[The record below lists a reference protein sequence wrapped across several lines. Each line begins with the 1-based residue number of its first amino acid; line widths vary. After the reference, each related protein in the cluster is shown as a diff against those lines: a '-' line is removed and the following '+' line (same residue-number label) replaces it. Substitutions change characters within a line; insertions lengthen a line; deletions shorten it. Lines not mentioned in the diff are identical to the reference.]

1 MTILEIEGVFNVRD
15 VGGMPANG
23 GRIRSGALLRAGQ
36 LSGATTSGA
45 AALRARVQHIVD
57 LRDGEEVAAEPSEI
71 EGPDTTHLPL
81 FLGSV
86 RSFFEADT
94 SLDDLYLHLLEE
106 SGERLADAIRI
117 IAAGER
123 TLVHC
128 TVGKDRTGVTVAL
141 ALSAVG
147 ADREAVI
154 ADYALTE
161 SQLPAQRS
169 QRIADYLRTQH
180 PAPGSRA
187 RGGARHPVSGA
198 RDAAPAGAG
207 GRTVGVCCRIP
218 ARAGGDRRR
227 AGRAVGGTRGG
238 CVGAVDLVAA
248 QLMQG

>member
-1 MTILEIEGVFNVRD
+1 MTILDVDGVNNVRD
-15 VGGMPANG
+15 VGGIPTAR
-23 GRIRSGALLRAGQ
+23 GRIRSGVLLRSGQ
-36 LSGATTSGA
+36 LSNATTAGVSA
-45 AALRARVQHIVD
+45 IRSTVRHIVD
-57 LRDGEEVAAEPSEI
+57 LRDGEEVAAEPTEI

-86 RSFFEADT
+86 RSFFENDT

-106 SGERLADAIRI
+106 SGERLVDAIRI
-117 IAAGER
+117 IAAGQP

-169 QRIADYLRTQH
+169 QRIAEYLRAQH
-180 PAPGSRA
+180 PEALHAVALATQSPAPVMRRLLEQVDERWGSAAGYLRA
-187 RGGARHPVSGA
+187 NGMT
-198 RDAAPAGAG
+198 DDELAALQ
-207 GRTVGVCCRIP
+207 
-218 ARAGGDRRR
+218 RA
-227 AGRAVGGTRGG
+227 
-238 CVGAVDLVAA
+238 LVEE
-248 QLMQG
+248 G